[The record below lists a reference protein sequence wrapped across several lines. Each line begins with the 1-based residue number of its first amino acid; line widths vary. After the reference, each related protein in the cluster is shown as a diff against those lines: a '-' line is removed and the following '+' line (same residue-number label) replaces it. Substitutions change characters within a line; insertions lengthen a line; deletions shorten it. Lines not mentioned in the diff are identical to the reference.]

1 MYIDNT
7 LHMIKLK
14 VFANKN
20 IVLRGEQMKNGCYE
34 FGFYGDLALRVDN
47 ESNVYEFMTYDYHSR
62 LIKTKLISKE
72 QAELIYNNYNLSDKN
87 LVECE

>member
-1 MYIDNT
+1 
-7 LHMIKLK
+7 
-14 VFANKN
+14 
-20 IVLRGEQMKNGCYE
+20 MKSGCYE

-47 ESNVYEFMTYDYHSR
+47 ELNVYEFITYGRQR
-62 LIKTKLISKE
+62 LIKTRLISKE

>member
-1 MYIDNT
+1 
-7 LHMIKLK
+7 
-14 VFANKN
+14 
-20 IVLRGEQMKNGCYE
+20 MKSGCYE

-47 ESNVYEFMTYDYHSR
+47 ELNVYDFIPYDRQR
-62 LIKTKLISKE
+62 LIKTRLISKE

>member
-1 MYIDNT
+1 
-7 LHMIKLK
+7 
-14 VFANKN
+14 
-20 IVLRGEQMKNGCYE
+20 MKSGCYE

-47 ESNVYEFMTYDYHSR
+47 ELNVYEFITYDRQR
-62 LIKTKLISKE
+62 LIKTRLISKE

>member
-1 MYIDNT
+1 
-7 LHMIKLK
+7 
-14 VFANKN
+14 
-20 IVLRGEQMKNGCYE
+20 MKNGCYE

-47 ESNVYEFMTYDYHSR
+47 ESSVYEFMTYDYNSR

>member
-1 MYIDNT
+1 
-7 LHMIKLK
+7 
-14 VFANKN
+14 
-20 IVLRGEQMKNGCYE
+20 MKSGCYE

-47 ESNVYEFMTYDYHSR
+47 ELNVYEFITCDRQR
-62 LIKTKLISKE
+62 LIKTRLISKE

>member
-1 MYIDNT
+1 
-7 LHMIKLK
+7 
-14 VFANKN
+14 
-20 IVLRGEQMKNGCYE
+20 MKSGCYE

-47 ESNVYEFMTYDYHSR
+47 ELNVYEFITYDHQR
-62 LIKTKLISKE
+62 LIKTRLISKE